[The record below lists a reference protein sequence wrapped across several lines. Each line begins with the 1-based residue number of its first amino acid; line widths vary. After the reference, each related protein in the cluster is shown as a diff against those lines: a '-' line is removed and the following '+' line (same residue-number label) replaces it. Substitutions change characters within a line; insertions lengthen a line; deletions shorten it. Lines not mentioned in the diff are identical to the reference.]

1 MSAEEL
7 QRVLK
12 EEVYPRFLSVEGL
25 VKQWPDDPEDH
36 PYDSLYKARE
46 ILESLHKTAES
57 ACDGRKEEETWSTL
71 LASLA
76 FQLGRNYADCS
87 EPASAEVQF
96 QAVVDRLKPFPLHPD
111 CVVLLMQA
119 SNHIGVIWAER
130 RENEKALACL
140 LQSKVYYNDYKACSD
155 APPPSSETRYLQEEQ
170 PDESG
175 EEGDATSVEERWKHF
190 EMVHTYTLYFL
201 AQVYGN
207 MGESDT
213 SALYCHATL
222 CRQLESKQFDGID
235 WSLNSAALSQY
246 FITNG
251 QFAQGRHCLCSAE
264 RVLADWEKGRE
275 EELSSDSWRE
285 KVDQTRADLSRC
297 WIKYCINGLK
307 ESREKTKDEQG
318 GGEGMGG
325 ASVDDS
331 CGPHDGGEAGV
342 EAEAE
347 VMERFQGL
355 DVSDLEERV
364 PAVLAMTFE
373 AARAY
378 FLFAQQCVESAKA
391 FFTLE
396 SHASDYA
403 AIVQDHSSLFR
414 LLSQFEL
421 DPERKCRMHKRRAD
435 MLSDLTNQLNPQHF
449 LVICRQCQYEL
460 GEIYYEMA
468 DLKIVLATEKDS
480 PPPQAVAKINRLL
493 SSSMTQFQQFVD
505 SFQSTGPN
513 TIDVPE
519 EYLRSCVMAQLWIAR
534 SHTRFIV
541 TSTQAEAA
549 NVKASLA
556 AYQWVLDLAEKNPAA
571 KESCNKELDICK
583 EMVQLLPGKLAKLK

>member
-1 MSAEEL
+1 MSTEEL
-7 QRVLK
+7 QCVLK
-12 EEVYPRFLSVEGL
+12 TEVYPLFKSVEEL
-25 VKQWPDDPEDH
+25 VKQWPNDPEDH

-46 ILESLHKTAES
+46 VLESLHATAKS
-57 ACDGRKEEETWSTL
+57 ACNGREEEELWGTL
-71 LASLA
+71 LASIA

-96 QAVVDRLKPFPLHPD
+96 EAVIDRLKPFSLHPQ
-111 CVVLLMQA
+111 CIVLLMQA
-119 SNHIGVIWAER
+119 SNHMGVIWAER
-130 RENEKALACL
+130 RENEKALVYL
-140 LQSKVYYNDYKACSD
+140 LQSKAYYDNYKALSD
-155 APPPSSETRYLQEEQ
+155 APPPWHETRYLKEAR
-170 PDESG
+170 PDEG
-175 EEGDATSVEERWKHF
+175 GKEGDSTSVEECWKHF

-207 MGESDT
+207 KGESDT

-222 CRQLESKQFDGID
+222 CRQLDSKEFDGID

-246 FITNG
+246 FITNDR
-251 QFAQGRHCLCSAE
+251 FAQGRHCLCSAE

-297 WIKYCINGLK
+297 WIKYSINALNESLEKVKKKK
-307 ESREKTKDEQG
+307 EG
-318 GGEGMGG
+318 NEGKSE
-325 ASVDDS
+325 AS
-331 CGPHDGGEAGV
+331 GDGGCRPCGAGESNV
-342 EAEAE
+342 EAEA
-347 VMERFQGL
+347 VERFQGL

-364 PAVLAMTFE
+364 PAMLATTFE
-373 AARAY
+373 EARAY
-378 FLFAQQCVESAKA
+378 FLFAQQCVGSAKA
-391 FFTLE
+391 FFALD

-403 AIVQDHSSLFR
+403 VIVQDHSSLFR
-414 LLSQFEL
+414 LLAQFEL

-493 SSSMTQFQQFVD
+493 RSSMAQFQQFLD
-505 SFQSTGPN
+505 SFSTA
-513 TIDVPE
+513 TSAIDIPE
-519 EYLRSCVMAQLWIAR
+519 EYLRSCVMAQMWIAR
-534 SHTRFIV
+534 THTRFIV
-541 TSTQAEAA
+541 TSTEVEAT
-549 NVKASLA
+549 NVRASLA
-556 AYQWVLDLAEKNPAA
+556 VYQWVLSLAEKNPAA
-571 KESCNKELDICK
+571 NENCSKELDICK